1 MFLSTLFRSGRPAP
15 RPYATRFRPRLD
27 ALEPR
32 DVPAVYMCDS
42 EGDLFTV
49 NPGDGSVDPRGRMRE
64 VMNDL
69 AVDPGGGLWGV
80 SREGKGHFRGLHTSL
95 FRIDPQNARITLVGR
110 TGFFVGLGFR
120 GSELFAA
127 TTVGVPSGT
136 GIYRV
141 STADASSELVYNV
154 PTPGTGAGDLA
165 FDEAGNLYLS
175 ARTGDIVRVNSDAT
189 GRFTGHD
196 VIGLSI
202 PGLTNMDGLVYS
214 GGSLYA
220 FNTDPATPD
229 GVEKIYRINPGTGDT
244 TADTTEIATI
254 ESGLVQL
261 VTGAASAPPSAARVA
276 AGPLSSGSVGEPQ
289 SLAAFG
295 EHPEGIAFD
304 RHGTMYV
311 GMRTDDLAEG
321 GLLTSRVLKVSP
333 GGRVSVLATLPA
345 TDDVEANGVLGLA
358 TDRDG
363 TVYAAHD
370 TRKRES
376 KGIWRIDRDGSTARL
391 PGSERMEFPNALT
404 FDEAGVLYATDST
417 GSIWRFGPGGT
428 GRAWLEDELLE
439 PYPEFDPLGFPLPG
453 ANGIAFYPDPTPR
466 LYVANTEKG
475 LLLEVPIGPDGRAGA
490 AVVVAGDPDPET
502 LFVNPLFT
510 IDGIAV
516 DVTGDVHAVVPG
528 AVLLS
533 GMVPGVPRSPVVRID
548 PDTGAVAFTVAPEDF
563 DKFDVPLSLAFSTR
577 PGERGTIYVTN
588 GDLFSDPFGPGPSV
602 VGVTVG
608 VAGYSPW

>member
-1 MFLSTLFRSGRPAP
+1 MFLSTLFRSGRAAS
-15 RPYATRFRPRLD
+15 RPHATRFWPRLD
-27 ALEPR
+27 ALESR
-32 DVPAVYMCDS
+32 DVPSTVYICDS

-49 NPGDGSVDPRGRMRE
+49 NPGDGLVDPRGRMRE
-64 VMNDL
+64 VMDDL
-69 AVDPGGGLWGV
+69 AVDPSGGLWGV
-80 SREGKGHFRGLHTSL
+80 NRESQGGFRGRHHTL
-95 FRIDPQNARITLVGR
+95 FRIDPENARVRTIGR
-110 TGFFVGLGFR
+110 VYSILGLGFR

-127 TTVGVPSGT
+127 TTFGVPSGT
-136 GIYRV
+136 SIYRV
-141 STADASSELVYNV
+141 STADASSEFVYNV
-154 PTPGTGAGDLA
+154 PTPGTGGGDLA

-175 ARTGDIVRVNSDAT
+175 TRTGDIVRVNSDPM

-196 VIGLSI
+196 VIELST

-229 GVEKIYRINPGTGDT
+229 GVETIYQINPDNGDT
-244 TADTTEIATI
+244 SEVATI
-254 ESGLVQL
+254 GSELVQR
-261 VTGAASAPPSAARVA
+261 VMGAASAPPGALVAA
-276 AGPLSSGSVGEPQ
+276 AGPLPSGSVGAPQ

-321 GLLTSRVLKVSP
+321 GLLTSQVLKVSP
-333 GGRVSVLATLPA
+333 GGRVSVFATLPA
-345 TDDVEANGVLGLA
+345 TDVFEANGVLGLA

-363 TVYAAHD
+363 NVYAAHD
-370 TRKRES
+370 TRVRAT
-376 KGIWRIDRDGSTARL
+376 KGIYSIDPDGSMTRL

-417 GSIWRFGPGGT
+417 GSIWRFGPDGAD
-428 GRAWLEDELLE
+428 RAWLEDELLA

-475 LLLEVPIGPDGRAGA
+475 LLLEVPIKPDGRAGT
-490 AVVVAGDPDPET
+490 AVVVAGDPNPET
-502 LFVNPLFT
+502 VFLNPLFT

-548 PDTGAVAFTVAPEDF
+548 PDTGDVAFTVAPEDF
-563 DKFDVPLSLAFSTR
+563 DKFDVPLGLAFSTR

-602 VGVTVG
+602 VVVTVG